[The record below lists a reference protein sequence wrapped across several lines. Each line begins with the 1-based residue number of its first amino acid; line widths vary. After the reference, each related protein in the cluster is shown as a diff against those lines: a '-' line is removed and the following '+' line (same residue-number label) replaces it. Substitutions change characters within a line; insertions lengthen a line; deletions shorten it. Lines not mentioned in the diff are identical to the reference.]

1 MRGAC
6 WKHYRIRITPLV
18 EGLIDRKKIER
29 LVSEPRWLWGFLV
42 AAAISFLAYEITALT
57 SEITPGNW
65 LGLTF
70 GWLSALLMYAVSF
83 YAIRRRML
91 DRGLGRSKVWLQFH
105 LYGGTLSS
113 IFVLMH
119 TGFSL
124 PSGVMNWGLWI
135 LSMWVTVSGLFGVL
149 LQRWIPKVL
158 ASGLSVEAIYERIPQ
173 LVDQVRERA
182 RDIVELCSDPVK
194 DFYRVNI
201 APALT
206 APTSRLIFFLDVTGG
221 IQSQLG
227 QFDYL
232 RRVVPPDEKER
243 LYDLQEL
250 YKTKLELDAH
260 YTLQK
265 PLRWWLYTHVPL
277 SLVLLVLILLHIYV
291 VWYF

>member
-1 MRGAC
+1 M
-6 WKHYRIRITPLV
+6 
-18 EGLIDRKKIER
+18 
-29 LVSEPRWLWGFLV
+29 SEPRWLWGFLAAV
-42 AAAISFLAYEITALT
+42 AGSFLIYEATALT
-57 SEITPGNW
+57 SEISPGNW
-65 LGLTF
+65 LGLTY
-70 GWLSALLMYAVSF
+70 GWLAAVFMYAASF
-83 YAIRRRML
+83 YAVRRRML

-105 LYGGTLSS
+105 LYGGTLSA

-124 PSGVMNWGLWI
+124 PSGVMNWGLWL
-135 LSMWVTVSGLFGVL
+135 LSMWITVSGLFGVL
-149 LQRWIPKVL
+149 LQRWIPEVL

-173 LVDQVRERA
+173 LVDQVREKSRQ
-182 RDIVELCSDPVK
+182 IVEACSDPVK

-206 APTSRLIFFLDVTGG
+206 APTHRLIFFLDVTGG

-232 RRVVPPDEKER
+232 RRVLPPDEKER
-243 LYDLQEL
+243 LHDLQQL
-250 YKTKLELDAH
+250 YRTKLELDAH

-291 VWYF
+291 VWHF